1 MNFSAHI
8 EQITGRARQLIGYI
22 KRVSY
27 GKFTPNTQK
36 ILYMAYVRSRLEFA
50 SVIWSPYQ
58 EIYRSEIESIQK
70 QLVIYLLE
78 SRKNGAPFKL
88 TPYIDRCKTLKLS
101 PLELRRQIN
110 DAMLAFDIYHK
121 IINDPDLCS
130 QFSRSKPVRSLRT
143 TKLLT
148 EKLYTTE
155 YASQQPMAR
164 LTRLVNKYRDQF
176 VNATSRNQ
184 FRNNI
189 LKALAKN

>member
-1 MNFSAHI
+1 MRIGSEFDTNELQNDIDKLNEWCSRNRLYLNNDKCVIFTATRTKRSLEAVYKIADYRITRKTEVRDLGILLDSQMNFSAHI

-27 GKFTPNTQK
+27 SKFTPNTQK
-36 ILYMAYVRSRLEFA
+36 ILYMAYIRSRLEFA

-101 PLELRRQIN
+101 PLELRQIN
-110 DAMLAFDIYHK
+110 DAMLAFDIY
-121 IINDPDLCS
+121 IIKS
-130 QFSRSKPVRSLRT
+130 
-143 TKLLT
+143 
-148 EKLYTTE
+148 
-155 YASQQPMAR
+155 
-164 LTRLVNKYRDQF
+164 
-176 VNATSRNQ
+176 
-184 FRNNI
+184 
-189 LKALAKN
+189 